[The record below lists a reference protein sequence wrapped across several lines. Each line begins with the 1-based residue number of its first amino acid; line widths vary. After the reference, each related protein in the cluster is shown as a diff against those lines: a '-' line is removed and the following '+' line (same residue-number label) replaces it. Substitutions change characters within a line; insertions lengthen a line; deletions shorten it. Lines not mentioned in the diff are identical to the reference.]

1 MGLRGVFTGIF
12 TKVNS
17 CRARFSTVTT
27 LVAACLCFTLVGCAD
42 GVQADSRID
51 PKLEAQV
58 LQIIREHPEAILES
72 LQQYQQAQA
81 AKQQQARREFLTQ
94 MQTNPRQIIGQS
106 PTQGAAAQTIVL
118 VEFSD
123 FQCPYCAKVSE
134 TIRAF
139 MAKHG
144 DEVTFVYKHFPLT
157 AIHDQALPAAKAAW
171 AAQQQGK
178 FWEFHDALFAEQN
191 QLGDELYRA
200 IAQRLN
206 LDLARFDRDRARAGA
221 ALQADLD
228 LAESLGLSGTPVLF
242 MNGEVLTGAVA
253 VEALEAVLERVRKTA
268 AR

>member
-1 MGLRGVFTGIF
+1 MVLARAFTQLSQRGAVFSKI
-12 TKVNS
+12 
-17 CRARFSTVTT
+17 TT
-27 LVAACLCFTLVGCAD
+27 LVAVCLCFSLLSCAD
-42 GVQADSRID
+42 SVQADSRID

-72 LQQYQQAQA
+72 LQQYQQAQQ
-81 AKQQQARREFLTQ
+81 AKQQQARRDFLTQ
-94 MQTNPRQIIGQS
+94 MQTTPRQIIGQS
-106 PTQGAAAQTIVL
+106 PTKGATAQTIVL

-123 FQCPYCAKVSE
+123 FQCPYCARASA
-134 TIRAF
+134 TIHAF

-157 AIHDQALPAAKAAW
+157 SIHDQALPAAKAAW

-178 FWEFHDALFAEQN
+178 FWEFHDALFAEQD
-191 QLGDELYRA
+191 QLGEDLYRA

-206 LDLARFDRDRARAGA
+206 LNLAQFDRDRARAAA
-221 ALQADLD
+221 ALQPDLD

-253 VEALEAVLERVRKTA
+253 VADLEAVLERVRATVAK
-268 AR
+268 